1 MMYYYTV
8 EKIGD
13 GTEENPFRP
22 NYEGA
27 FVWSE
32 NQCPTC
38 ARCLIATPQTVLD
51 LRLVSVTDLEDA
63 CINRNLQKDDVVSWF
78 VGGS

>member
-1 MMYYYTV
+1 MQYYTV
-8 EKIGD
+8 DKIGD

-22 NYEGA
+22 NYEGSY
-27 FVWSE
+27 VWSE

-38 ARCLIATPQTVLD
+38 GRCLIALPKPILLD
-51 LRLVSVTDLEDA
+51 LRLISVTNLEEACLSRDLQSEEVA
-63 CINRNLQKDDVVSWF
+63 TWF